1 MDGGECGGGTDEPAD
16 GDAAN
21 HDAQPAAHPAADDT
35 ATAHIKHGAEGVQAG
50 LRVEQGEPGDTES
63 EDRVDAAPDLE
74 RPASASSFSRQ
85 SRLDRVS
92 SLPGTLSLEE
102 RCRTAF
108 AEFAQHGLL
117 PGASFDEAFRRAGF
131 KDARSEEVE
140 RYLQNFVQERP
151 GVAGSQLREQEFL
164 RILAAHDSKC
174 RFLRTARVSSDEWV
188 CNALRGL
195 SHHFTKRT
203 LKNGECLW
211 FPWSGEPM
219 LSIIIAGNAMLWARQ
234 GNAFS
239 RGLVDFPIATLG
251 TNSVIGDDLMP
262 HVASKVMIF
271 TTIWHGACCCAAAM

>member
-1 MDGGECGGGTDEPAD
+1 MTRGAVSHG
-16 GDAAN
+16 
-21 HDAQPAAHPAADDT
+21 QPTALIQPGAAHIIRGT
-35 ATAHIKHGAEGVQAG
+35 TSATSG
-50 LRVEQGEPGDTES
+50 LR
-63 EDRVDAAPDLE
+63 
-74 RPASASSFSRQ
+74 
-85 SRLDRVS
+85 
-92 SLPGTLSLEE
+92 LP
-102 RCRTAF
+102 
-108 AEFAQHGLL
+108 L
-117 PGASFDEAFRRAGF
+117 PSQTGIFDEAFRRAGF

-203 LKNGECLW
+203 LQNGECLW

-251 TNSVIGDDLMP
+251 ANSVIGDDLMP

-271 TTIWHGACCCAAAM
+271 TTTWHGACCCAAAM

>member
-35 ATAHIKHGAEGVQAG
+35 ATAHIKQGAEGVQAG

-174 RFLRTARVSSDEWV
+174 RFLRTARVSPDEWV

-203 LKNGECLW
+203 LQNGECLW

-251 TNSVIGDDLMP
+251 ANSVIGDDLMP

-271 TTIWHGACCCAAAM
+271 TTTWHGACCCAAAM